1 MEGNG
6 PGVGPGEGAGNDA
19 DRPLLDLLDG
29 LVSDR
34 GRVAAA
40 RALGVNYRTMMNC
53 YDSRRV
59 SRRMREALGD
69 FHASRGPADD
79 AEAVGD
85 DGGTSATGDAASLER
100 KVTELEEE
108 NRRLRET
115 VADQAHRLEELEL
128 AAAAPDAVVDQ
139 GGDTGAIE
147 VGDVPG
153 DVPVNVPAGDFGPNW
168 RPPRRRPGMPDPGVV
183 TLEEQPDEEHAFGP
197 AAPLVAEWRMIRAG
211 MGDGSVGTRV
221 DRALAAVRR
230 WELEAEMLRDWQL
243 TLPPETDP
251 LDESRRN
258 DHVRWREESL
268 AEARRELGR
277 AKQARLLRRVV
288 TLGLW
293 RE

>member
-1 MEGNG
+1 MVSDVS
-6 PGVGPGEGAGNDA
+6 PVNDGDDA
-19 DRPLLDLLDG
+19 PLLDLLDA
-29 LVSDR
+29 LVNDR
-34 GRVAAA
+34 GRTAAA

-69 FHASRGPADD
+69 FHAARGPVDAD
-79 AEAVGD
+79 EAVRG
-85 DGGTSATGDAASLER
+85 DGGTAATGDAASLER
-100 KVTELEEE
+100 KVAELEEE

-128 AAAAPDAVVDQ
+128 RTAAPDAIGDQ
-139 GGDTGAIE
+139 GGDTGAGE
-147 VGDVPG
+147 VKPG
-153 DVPVNVPAGDFGPNW
+153 TSEVQVDDFGPDR

-197 AAPLVAEWRMIRAG
+197 AAPLVAEWREVRAR
-211 MGDGSVGTRV
+211 MGDRSSVSRV
-221 DRALAAVRR
+221 DRALAAMRR
-230 WELEAEMLRDWQL
+230 WELEAKMLRDWQL

-258 DHVRWREESL
+258 DHVRWREEAL

-293 RE
+293 RK